1 MADNNVAGTPNE
13 SGLPDDGAQPTSQQ
27 PEAQP
32 NGQQTEGAQG
42 ADTASA
48 APGRPAGEA
57 DQAAGEHDR
66 ADAGVS
72 AEGAAADAD
81 GEASREDKL
90 LDELQRLAA
99 EYKNYR
105 QRTEAQQIRDRERA
119 VGDAAKRLFPI
130 FDDLD
135 RAEKAGDL
143 AEGTAFATIASK
155 LRAVG
160 EGLGI
165 ERFGAKG
172 EPFDPNQHEAVLQQ
186 PSLDVDALVIGEV
199 VEPGYKLGDTLLRA
213 AKVVVL
219 APAE

>member
-1 MADNNVAGTPNE
+1 MADNNAAGTPNE
-13 SGLPDDGAQPTSQQ
+13 SGLPDDGSQPTSQQ

-32 NGQQTEGAQG
+32 SGQQAEGAQG
-42 ADTASA
+42 ADAASA
-48 APGRPAGEA
+48 APGRPGE
-57 DQAAGEHDR
+57 QGQT
-66 ADAGVS
+66 DAGVS
-72 AEGAAADAD
+72 ADDGAGDAD

-186 PSLDVDALVIGEV
+186 PSPDVDALVIGEV